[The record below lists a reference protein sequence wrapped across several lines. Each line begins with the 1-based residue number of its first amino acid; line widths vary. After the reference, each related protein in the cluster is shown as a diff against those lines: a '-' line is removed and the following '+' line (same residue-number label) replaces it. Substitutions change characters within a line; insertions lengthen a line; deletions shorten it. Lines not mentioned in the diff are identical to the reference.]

1 MQTQIHVKVTY
12 NEEHRR
18 FLLGEKSFSALTDK
32 IRNLFNFD
40 GASFVTKYQDDE
52 EDWVTVTSDM
62 ELEFALQ
69 LFGSK
74 LLRLCVSRCANVDQI
89 PSDDVEDHIE
99 ERAEKKERV
108 RPSLS
113 QKREKIAARIAEIKS
128 GMAALAER
136 PVKNPDRRAH
146 MESKM
151 QQRLSMLEEKLKF
164 ISDKLSSDQPQSGT
178 VEPIPAP
185 PTNISTEDVKS
196 QKKAK
201 RAELENRRLSIQAA
215 RAALQLAKSECKKA
229 YTSSDP
235 LQKKMIPELEDN
247 VRKAKEEFMAQRD
260 ALRTACGK
268 NGAHPHNEHH
278 YHDHDDNEDE
288 HHHHHRRGGRGG
300 RRGGRGMMM
309 MAKFGGRHRH
319 HHHDDSH

>member
-1 MQTQIHVKVTY
+1 MQTQIHVKVTC

-18 FLLGEKSFSALTDK
+18 FLLGEKSFQALTDK

-52 EDWVTVTSDM
+52 GDWVTVTSDT

-74 LLRLCVSRCANVDQI
+74 LLRLCVSRCTNVDEI
-89 PSDDVEDHIE
+89 KASDDVEDHIE

-108 RPSLS
+108 RPSLG
-113 QKREKIAARIAEIKS
+113 QKREKIAARIEEIKS
-128 GMAALAER
+128 EMVALAER

-146 MESKM
+146 IVSKM

-164 ISDKLSSDQPQSGT
+164 ISDKLSSDQTPTGT
-178 VEPIPAP
+178 VESQPAP
-185 PTNISTEDVKS
+185 PSNISTEDVKAI
-196 QKKAK
+196 KKAK
-201 RAELENRRLSIQAA
+201 RAELETHRLSIQAA
-215 RAALQLAKSECKKA
+215 RAAFQLAKSELKKA

-268 NGAHPHNEHH
+268 NRDQPRNERQHC
-278 YHDHDDNEDE
+278 DDADDE
-288 HHHHHRRGGRGG
+288 EEGIRRHRRGPGG

-309 MAKFGGRHRH
+309 TAKFGGRHRH